1 MNKNV
6 NLSPMIGYAVRVA
19 STSIIAHFDTCLNR
33 CDSSGLDNVQQ
44 IFWLS
49 GHDPSVLQH
58 ENKHINIIHVLN
70 YFLGNPNVVRKT
82 VSLKF

>member
-33 CDSSGLDNVQQ
+33 CDSSGLDNVQK
-44 IFWLS
+44 IFWLFKS
-49 GHDPSVLQH
+49 
-58 ENKHINIIHVLN
+58 
-70 YFLGNPNVVRKT
+70 
-82 VSLKF
+82 